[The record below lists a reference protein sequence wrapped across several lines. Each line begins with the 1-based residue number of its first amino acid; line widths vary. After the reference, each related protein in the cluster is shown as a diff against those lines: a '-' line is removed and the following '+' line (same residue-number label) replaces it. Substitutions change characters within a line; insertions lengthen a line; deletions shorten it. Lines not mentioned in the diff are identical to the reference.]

1 MAALQVVDLIIKKP
15 VESLGWS
22 ELEALKLEL
31 MQLISVDSSKFELV
45 FEVYDLHQQKSLVAF
60 NYFRTIPSHELM
72 LLQVFS
78 GSSVIRVRIRSRR
91 VARLCF
97 GSAVGG

>member
-31 MQLISVDSSKFELV
+31 MQLISLDSSKFELV
-45 FEVYDLHQQKSLVAF
+45 FEV
-60 NYFRTIPSHELM
+60 
-72 LLQVFS
+72 
-78 GSSVIRVRIRSRR
+78 
-91 VARLCF
+91 
-97 GSAVGG
+97 